1 MNTKL
6 MNRVED
12 LFLEHDIKFN
22 QLDLIDL
29 TNDLNDCIDKT
40 AIRDLERE
48 LDTITYEKDHF
59 ESRVYELERQ
69 LEDEKNHNFVLSE
82 RVKALGGKV

>member
-6 MNRVED
+6 MNKVED
-12 LFLEHDIKFN
+12 LFLKHGIKFN

-40 AIRDLERE
+40 AIRDLEIE
-48 LDTITYEKDHF
+48 LDTITDEKDHF
-59 ESRVYELERQ
+59 ESRVYELERA
-69 LEDEKNHNFVLSE
+69 LEDERNHNFVLSE
-82 RVKALGGKV
+82 RLKGMGGRV